1 MYSQKNDTN
10 VVGVTTRPIA
20 GCISTSKRRRRLMSN
35 ESQVDSVIP
44 GLRTAFLH
52 RWSSTVYWIGMDRD
66 GSTDWT
72 LIGWICASVRI
83 VSVPTRK
90 PSTTNPNYLVLLGT
104 THHMYNKY
112 AVTIYTQGNLHFYC
126 KYCDPLFYHQP
137 LGENV
142 KQLAAFA
149 PGGSAGSVASHSL
162 SLPHWLSSWAMLGL
176 RDIWRLRRP
185 WFCLKKRKNSVNFIF
200 IKF

>member
-52 RWSSTVYWIGMDRD
+52 RWSSRVYWIGMDRD

-83 VSVPTRK
+83 VSVPTKK
-90 PSTTNPNYLVLLGT
+90 PSPTNPNYLVLLST
-104 THHMYNKY
+104 THHMYNNY
-112 AVTIYTQGNLHFYC
+112 AVTIYNQGNLHFYC
-126 KYCDPLFYHQP
+126 KYCAPYFTINHLGKTWNNLPPLPQADPLGRLLATP
-137 LGENV
+137 WVCLTG
-142 KQLAAFA
+142 LAAEQ
-149 PGGSAGSVASHSL
+149 
-162 SLPHWLSSWAMLGL
+162 
-176 RDIWRLRRP
+176 
-185 WFCLKKRKNSVNFIF
+185 CLV
-200 IKF
+200 